1 MEEKYAEII
10 RERIRSLCGQRGISI
25 YQLADMSGIS
35 RTTIE
40 SFLNKRSN
48 NPRLMTVHKIAHGFS
63 MTLPEFLNF
72 EEFNSFSFEDN
83 TPD

>member
-1 MEEKYAEII
+1 
-10 RERIRSLCGQRGISI
+10 
-25 YQLADMSGIS
+25 MSGIS

-40 SFLNKRSN
+40 SFLNKRSY